1 MLIKENLEEFSSGIQ
16 LYCEDYENFL
26 VMVNIN
32 TEV

>member
-1 MLIKENLEEFSSGIQ
+1 MLIKENLEEFTSGIQ
-16 LYCEDYENFL
+16 LYCEGYENFL

>member
-1 MLIKENLEEFSSGIQ
+1 MLIKENLEEVSSGIQ
-16 LYCEDYENFL
+16 LYCKDYENFL